1 MTSQKERCQL
11 IGDADYSQER
21 GGERRRCQL
30 LLEENLRRWRREEE
44 MENLR
49 RERMVEEKKM
59 IQKGEAM
66 AKVVEE
72 VVEEEVPGLAI
83 TIQEMLTQK
92 EQEKDENRPA
102 PLTPDLSELAQ
113 EKEQEKDEN
122 RPAPL
127 TADLSELA
135 QKEKKEKKLKKKE
148 NKQKKK
154 RKRLATE
161 LRKYRLIEKQVA
173 TFGAYIK
180 GVRGE
185 LEEEI
190 NAGGMLDSDSSET
203 DEVAAKVFWS
213 AKEQNFVKWKP
224 EEEVEVTRRGSGNL
238 TEEEV
243 RKRMRLPQKASS
255 SQ

>member
-83 TIQEMLTQK
+83 TIQEMLTQ